1 MIRFLLD
8 TNICIFF
15 MKGKYRLDKKIEE
28 VKPENCLISEITL
41 AELKFG
47 VEHSE
52 MKEKNRKVLATF
64 LEGISI
70 LPIFSS
76 LDIYAKEKSRLRK
89 MGMTINDF
97 DLLIGATS
105 ITHGLI
111 MVTNNTDEFKRIE
124 GIELIDWTR

>member
-1 MIRFLLD
+1 
-8 TNICIFF
+8 

-105 ITHGLI
+105 TTHGLI